1 MYDLNSLIAILFR
14 IINFLVFVGLG
25 IYFFKKKMLKATQ
38 QKINEKEV
46 YLKSLQEQDRMLNNQ
61 FSSLEDVLK
70 KQEEKCASLTEKV
83 VQWKVA
89 QTHQAAKK
97 LQKRNAHLKTM
108 HERLELKEEYI
119 NQQRFEQAAVLEA
132 LKKTKEDLE
141 QHFSKDAAGQSYMHT
156 ILKAIDKE

>member
-14 IINFLVFVGLG
+14 IINFLVFVALG
-25 IYFFKKKMLKATQ
+25 VYFFKKKMLVTIQ

-61 FSSLEDVLK
+61 FSSLDDALK
-70 KQEEKCASLTEKV
+70 KQEEKCASLSEKV

-89 QTHQAAKK
+89 QTHYAAKK
-97 LQKRNAHLKTM
+97 LQIRNAQLKQM
-108 HERLELKEEYI
+108 QDRLELKEKYI
-119 NQQRFEQAAVLEA
+119 NKQRFEQAALARAVQ
-132 LKKTKEDLE
+132 KTKEHLE
-141 QHFSKDAAGQSYMHT
+141 QHFSTDVTGQSYMHT